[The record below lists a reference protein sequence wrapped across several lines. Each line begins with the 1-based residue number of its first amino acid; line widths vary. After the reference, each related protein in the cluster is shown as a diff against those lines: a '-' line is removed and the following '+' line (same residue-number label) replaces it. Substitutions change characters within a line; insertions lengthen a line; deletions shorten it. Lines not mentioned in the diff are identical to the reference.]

1 MNIPDRWIPLLD
13 MLSDKDL
20 ATLMRAIL
28 HGEEEPTITGKS
40 QSVAD
45 LIYGDIEKAKR
56 NNGYQRKY
64 RSKSDNSL
72 TEILQPSYS
81 KTNVRQL
88 LDVCKTDN
96 NLTVRQEER
105 KEGVP
110 PCSPLPLS
118 PTPPITNPPI
128 IPPYQ
133 EKREEA
139 LTGVCA
145 GACEDEQI
153 SFEGFE
159 PLDPPESEVK
169 RRKPTIAERFDAL
182 WAEYP
187 KKNGKKNAFESY
199 QRAIA
204 AGVTDE
210 TIADGIRRY
219 KDYIAAKRTSE
230 QYILAGSTYFY
241 QWRWQDIYD
250 TVSAAPTFSE
260 KSGGDEFLNY
270 LNEELEKE
278 KAKRENR
285 WTEQT

>member
-1 MNIPDRWIPLLD
+1 MASI
-13 MLSDKDL
+13 SDKWKNELNSLSQKDYIAL
-20 ATLMRAIL
+20 TKAIL
-28 HGEEEPTITGKS
+28 FDLPEPQIS
-40 QSVAD
+40 ENNQYIAD
-45 LIYGDIEKAKR
+45 RIYRSLKERTRAKEGMKKTRNER
-56 NNGYQRKY
+56 NNSVTLQECY
-64 RSKSDNSL
+64 SNNSV
-72 TEILQPSYS
+72 TLQECYA
-81 KTNVRQL
+81 
-88 LDVCKTDN
+88 
-96 NLTVRQEER
+96 QEEKR
-105 KEGVP
+105 EASP
-110 PCSPLPLS
+110 PCSPSSFPPHPLINS
-118 PTPPITNPPI
+118 PYNPPLE
-128 IPPYQ
+128 

-145 GACEDEQI
+145 GAGEEEQI
-153 SFEGFE
+153 PFEGFE
-159 PLDPPESEVK
+159 PLDPIESEVK
-169 RRKPTIAERFDAL
+169 HRKPTIAERFDAL

-250 TVSAAPTFSE
+250 TVSAAPTCSE

-270 LNEELEKE
+270 LNEELDKE
-278 KAKRENR
+278 KAKRESR

>member
-1 MNIPDRWIPLLD
+1 MNIPERWIAKLD
-13 MLSDKDL
+13 MLPPKDFK
-20 ATLMRAIL
+20 TLMMAIL
-28 HGEEEPTITGKS
+28 RDESEPEITGKL
-40 QSVAD
+40 QYIATDIYVD
-45 LIYGDIEKAKR
+45 LKRAEYHKLIVRKSRNKVTETSLLNHGD
-56 NNGYQRKY
+56 
-64 RSKSDNSL
+64 SHSDRHRDSHK
-72 TEILQPSYS
+72 Q
-81 KTNVRQL
+81 V
-88 LDVCKTDN
+88 
-96 NLTVRQEER
+96 TVIQEEKR
-105 KEGVP
+105 EASP
-110 PCSPLPLS
+110 PCSPSSFPPHPLINS
-118 PTPPITNPPI
+118 PYNPPLE
-128 IPPYQ
+128 

-145 GACEDEQI
+145 GAGEEEQI
-153 SFEGFE
+153 PFEGFV
-159 PLDPPESEVK
+159 PLDPSESEVK

-250 TVSAAPTFSE
+250 TVSVAPTCSE

-278 KAKRENR
+278 NAKRESL

>member
-1 MNIPDRWIPLLD
+1 MNIPDRWIAKLD
-13 MLSDKDL
+13 SLPPKDFK
-20 ATLMRAIL
+20 TLVMAIL
-28 HGEEEPTITGKS
+28 KDESEPEITEKLQFVASDIYADIKQLQQTSERVRKS
-40 QSVAD
+40 RS
-45 LIYGDIEKAKR
+45 KR
-56 NNGYQRKY
+56 CSNVTVTVTETLQKHNSNGY
-64 RSKSDNSL
+64 SNV
-72 TEILQPSYS
+72 TET
-81 KTNVRQL
+81 K
-88 LDVCKTDN
+88 
-96 NLTVRQEER
+96 EEKR
-105 KEGVP
+105 EASP
-110 PCSPLPLS
+110 PCSPSSFPPHPLINS
-118 PTPPITNPPI
+118 PYNPPLE
-128 IPPYQ
+128 

-145 GACEDEQI
+145 GACEEEQI
-153 SFEGFE
+153 PFEGFE

-169 RRKPTIAERFDAL
+169 RRKPTIAERFEAL

-210 TIADGIRRY
+210 TIADGIKRY
-219 KDYIAAKRTSE
+219 KEHIAAKRTSE

-250 TVSAAPTFSE
+250 TVSAAPTCSE

-278 KAKRENR
+278 KAKRESR

>member
-1 MNIPDRWIPLLD
+1 MNIPDRWIAKLD
-13 MLSDKDL
+13 MLPPKDFK
-20 ATLMRAIL
+20 TLVMAIL
-28 HGEEEPTITGKS
+28 RDESEPEITGKL
-40 QSVAD
+40 QYIATDIYVDRKRAEYHK
-45 LIYGDIEKAKR
+45 LIVRKARNKVTETSLLNHGDGHGDGHK
-56 NNGYQRKY
+56 Q
-64 RSKSDNSL
+64 
-72 TEILQPSYS
+72 
-81 KTNVRQL
+81 V
-88 LDVCKTDN
+88 
-96 NLTVRQEER
+96 TVIQEEKR
-105 KEGVP
+105 EASP
-110 PCSPLPLS
+110 PCSPSSFPPHPLINS
-118 PTPPITNPPI
+118 PYNPPLE
-128 IPPYQ
+128 

-159 PLDPPESEVK
+159 PLEPPESEVK
-169 RRKPTIAERFDAL
+169 HRKPTIAERFEAL

-250 TVSAAPTFSE
+250 TASAAPTYRE
-260 KSGGDEFLNY
+260 NSGGDEFLNY

>member
-1 MNIPDRWIPLLD
+1 MNIPDRWIAKLD
-13 MLSDKDL
+13 SLPPKDFK
-20 ATLMRAIL
+20 TLVMAIL
-28 HGEEEPTITGKS
+28 KDESEPEITEKLQFVASDIYADIKQLQQTSERVRKS
-40 QSVAD
+40 RS
-45 LIYGDIEKAKR
+45 KR
-56 NNGYQRKY
+56 YSNVTVTVTETLQKHNSNGY
-64 RSKSDNSL
+64 SNV
-72 TEILQPSYS
+72 TET
-81 KTNVRQL
+81 K
-88 LDVCKTDN
+88 
-96 NLTVRQEER
+96 EEKR
-105 KEGVP
+105 EASP
-110 PCSPLPLS
+110 PCSPSSFPPHPLINS
-118 PTPPITNPPI
+118 PYNPPLE
-128 IPPYQ
+128 

-153 SFEGFE
+153 PFEGFE
-159 PLDPPESEVK
+159 PLDPPDSEVK
-169 RRKPTIAERFDAL
+169 HRKPTIAERFEGL
-182 WAEYP
+182 WEEYP

-250 TVSAAPTFSE
+250 TVSVAPTCSE

-278 KAKRENR
+278 KAKRESR

>member
-1 MNIPDRWIPLLD
+1 MNFPERWIPLLD
-13 MLSDKDL
+13 MLSNKDL

-28 HGEEEPTITGKS
+28 HGEEKPALTGKN

-45 LIYGDIEKAKR
+45 LIYSDISKTKYFAEAKR
-56 NNGYQRKY
+56 KSRKKFDGQTIVKEMSNNCQ
-64 RSKSDNSL
+64 SDVKEMS
-72 TEILQPSYS
+72 IDSQM
-81 KTNVRQL
+81 NV
-88 LDVCKTDN
+88 K
-96 NLTVRQEER
+96 QEEK

-145 GACEDEQI
+145 GEEEIPSGQ
-153 SFEGFE
+153 
-159 PLDPPESEVK
+159 
-169 RRKPTIAERFDAL
+169 RKPTIAERFERL
-182 WAEYP
+182 WEEYP

-199 QRAIA
+199 KRAIT

-219 KDYIAAKRTSE
+219 KDYIAAKHTEDRF
-230 QYILAGSTYFY
+230 ILAGSTYFY
-241 QWRWQDIYD
+241 QWRWQDEYNTNTAD
-250 TVSAAPTFSE
+250 G
-260 KSGGDEFLNY
+260 KDENGKPAWMSQEDW
-270 LNEELEKE
+270 EEMN
-278 KAKRENR
+278 AVFG
-285 WTEQT
+285 

>member
-1 MNIPDRWIPLLD
+1 MNIPDRWIAKLD
-13 MLSDKDL
+13 MLPPKDFK
-20 ATLMRAIL
+20 TLVMAIL
-28 HGEEEPTITGKS
+28 RNESEPEITGKL
-40 QSVAD
+40 QYIATDIYVDRKRAEYHK
-45 LIYGDIEKAKR
+45 LIVRKARNKVIETSLL
-56 NNGYQRKY
+56 NL
-64 RSKSDNSL
+64 SDSHSDGHSDSHK
-72 TEILQPSYS
+72 Q
-81 KTNVRQL
+81 V
-88 LDVCKTDN
+88 
-96 NLTVRQEER
+96 TVIQEEKR
-105 KEGVP
+105 EATP
-110 PCSPLPLS
+110 PCSPSSFPPHPLINS
-118 PTPPITNPPI
+118 PYNPPLE
-128 IPPYQ
+128 

-153 SFEGFE
+153 PFEGFE

-169 RRKPTIAERFDAL
+169 HRKPTIAERFEAL

-210 TIADGIRRY
+210 TIADGIKRY
-219 KDYIAAKRTSE
+219 KDYIAVKRTSE

-250 TVSAAPTFSE
+250 TVSAAPTCSD

-278 KAKRENR
+278 KAKRESR

>member
-1 MNIPDRWIPLLD
+1 MNIPDRWIAKLD
-13 MLSDKDL
+13 MLPPKDFK
-20 ATLMRAIL
+20 TLVMAIL
-28 HGEEEPTITGKS
+28 RDESEPEITGKLQYIATDIYVDRKRAEYHKLIVRKARNKVTETS
-40 QSVAD
+40 LLNHSVSH
-45 LIYGDIEKAKR
+45 GDGHGDSHK
-56 NNGYQRKY
+56 Q
-64 RSKSDNSL
+64 
-72 TEILQPSYS
+72 
-81 KTNVRQL
+81 V
-88 LDVCKTDN
+88 
-96 NLTVRQEER
+96 TVIQEEKR
-105 KEGVP
+105 EASP
-110 PCSPLPLS
+110 PCSPSSFPPHPLINS
-118 PTPPITNPPI
+118 PYNPPLE
-128 IPPYQ
+128 

-145 GACEDEQI
+145 GACEEEQI
-153 SFEGFE
+153 PFEGFE
-159 PLDPPESEVK
+159 PLEPPESEVK
-169 RRKPTIAERFDAL
+169 RRKPTIAERFEAL

-250 TVSAAPTFSE
+250 TVSAAPTCSE

-278 KAKRENR
+278 KAKRESR

>member
-1 MNIPDRWIPLLD
+1 MNIPDRWIAKLD
-13 MLSDKDL
+13 MLPPNDFK
-20 ATLMRAIL
+20 TLVMAIL
-28 HGEEEPTITGKS
+28 RDESEPEITGKLQYIATDIYVDRKRAEYHKLIVRKARNKVTETS
-40 QSVAD
+40 LLNHSVSH
-45 LIYGDIEKAKR
+45 GDGHGDSHK
-56 NNGYQRKY
+56 Q
-64 RSKSDNSL
+64 
-72 TEILQPSYS
+72 
-81 KTNVRQL
+81 V
-88 LDVCKTDN
+88 
-96 NLTVRQEER
+96 TVIQEEKR
-105 KEGVP
+105 EASP
-110 PCSPLPLS
+110 PCSPSSFPPHPLINS
-118 PTPPITNPPI
+118 PYNPPLE
-128 IPPYQ
+128 

-159 PLDPPESEVK
+159 PLEPPESEVK
-169 RRKPTIAERFDAL
+169 HRKPTIAERFEAL

-250 TVSAAPTFSE
+250 TVSVAPTCSE

-278 KAKRENR
+278 KAKRESR

>member
-1 MNIPDRWIPLLD
+1 MNIPDRWIAKLD
-13 MLSDKDL
+13 MLPPKDFK
-20 ATLMRAIL
+20 TLVMAIL
-28 HGEEEPTITGKS
+28 RDESEPEITGKL
-40 QSVAD
+40 QYIATDIYVDRKRAEYHK
-45 LIYGDIEKAKR
+45 LIVRKARNKVTETSLLNHSDSHGD
-56 NNGYQRKY
+56 GH
-64 RSKSDNSL
+64 SDSHK
-72 TEILQPSYS
+72 Q
-81 KTNVRQL
+81 V
-88 LDVCKTDN
+88 
-96 NLTVRQEER
+96 TVIQEEKR
-105 KEGVP
+105 EASP
-110 PCSPLPLS
+110 PCSPSSFPPHPLINS
-118 PTPPITNPPI
+118 PYNPPLE
-128 IPPYQ
+128 

-153 SFEGFE
+153 PFEGFEGFE

-169 RRKPTIAERFDAL
+169 HRKPTIGERFDAL

-210 TIADGIRRY
+210 TIADGIKRY

-250 TVSAAPTFSE
+250 TVSAAPTCSE

-278 KAKRENR
+278 KAKRESR

>member
-1 MNIPDRWIPLLD
+1 MNIPDRWIAKLD
-13 MLSDKDL
+13 MLPPKDFK
-20 ATLMRAIL
+20 TLVMAIL
-28 HGEEEPTITGKS
+28 RDESEPEITGKLQYIATDIYVDRKRAEYHKLIVRKARNKVTETS
-40 QSVAD
+40 LLNHSVSH
-45 LIYGDIEKAKR
+45 GDGHGDSHK
-56 NNGYQRKY
+56 Q
-64 RSKSDNSL
+64 
-72 TEILQPSYS
+72 
-81 KTNVRQL
+81 V
-88 LDVCKTDN
+88 
-96 NLTVRQEER
+96 TVIQEEKR
-105 KEGVP
+105 EASP
-110 PCSPLPLS
+110 PCSPSSFPPHPLINS
-118 PTPPITNPPI
+118 PYNPPLE
-128 IPPYQ
+128 

-145 GACEDEQI
+145 GACEEEQI
-153 SFEGFE
+153 PFEGFE

-169 RRKPTIAERFDAL
+169 RRKPTIAERFEAL

-219 KDYIAAKRTSE
+219 KDYMAAKRTSE

-250 TVSAAPTFSE
+250 TVSAAPTCSE

-278 KAKRENR
+278 KAKRESR

>member
-1 MNIPDRWIPLLD
+1 MNIPDKWKNELNS
-13 MLSDKDL
+13 LSQKDYI
-20 ATLMRAIL
+20 TLTKAIL
-28 HGEEEPTITGKS
+28 FDLPEPQIS
-40 QSVAD
+40 ENNQYIAD
-45 LIYGDIEKAKR
+45 RIYEGFKKTEYNKIAKR
-56 NNGYQRKY
+56 KSRTSIGRQFDVILTSNGSQ
-64 RSKSDNSL
+64 
-72 TEILQPSYS
+72 TE
-81 KTNVRQL
+81 V
-88 LDVCKTDN
+88 
-96 NLTVRQEER
+96 NLTSNKEER

-110 PCSPLPLS
+110 PCSPLPLP

-128 IPPYQ
+128 IPPSQ
-133 EKREEA
+133 EKREEVTDSA
-139 LTGVCA
+139 GA

-153 SFEGFE
+153 PFEGFE

-169 RRKPTIAERFDAL
+169 RRKPTIAERFEAL

-250 TVSAAPTFSE
+250 TNTA
-260 KSGGDEFLNY
+260 GGKDKNGKPAWMSQEDW
-270 LNEELEKE
+270 EEMN
-278 KAKRENR
+278 AVFG
-285 WTEQT
+285 

>member
-1 MNIPDRWIPLLD
+1 MNIPDRWIAKLD
-13 MLSDKDL
+13 MLPPKDFK
-20 ATLMRAIL
+20 TLVMAIL
-28 HGEEEPTITGKS
+28 RDESEPEITGKLQYIATDIYVDRKRAEYHKLIVRKARNKVTETS
-40 QSVAD
+40 LLNHSVSH
-45 LIYGDIEKAKR
+45 GDGHGDSHK
-56 NNGYQRKY
+56 Q
-64 RSKSDNSL
+64 
-72 TEILQPSYS
+72 
-81 KTNVRQL
+81 V
-88 LDVCKTDN
+88 
-96 NLTVRQEER
+96 TVIQEEKR
-105 KEGVP
+105 EASP
-110 PCSPLPLS
+110 PCSPSSFPPHPLINS
-118 PTPPITNPPI
+118 PYNPPLE
-128 IPPYQ
+128 

-145 GACEDEQI
+145 GACEEEQI
-153 SFEGFE
+153 PFEGFE

-169 RRKPTIAERFDAL
+169 RRKPTIAERFEAL

-250 TVSAAPTFSE
+250 TVSAAPTCSE

-278 KAKRENR
+278 KAKRESR

>member
-1 MNIPDRWIPLLD
+1 MNIPDRWIAKLD
-13 MLSDKDL
+13 SLPPKDFK
-20 ATLMRAIL
+20 TLVMAIL
-28 HGEEEPTITGKS
+28 KDESEPEITEKLQFVASDIYADIKQLQQTSERVRKS
-40 QSVAD
+40 RS
-45 LIYGDIEKAKR
+45 KR
-56 NNGYQRKY
+56 YSNVTVTVTETLQKHNSNGY
-64 RSKSDNSL
+64 SNV
-72 TEILQPSYS
+72 TET
-81 KTNVRQL
+81 K
-88 LDVCKTDN
+88 
-96 NLTVRQEER
+96 EEKR
-105 KEGVP
+105 EASP
-110 PCSPLPLS
+110 PCSPSSFPPHPLINS
-118 PTPPITNPPI
+118 PYNPPLE
-128 IPPYQ
+128 

-153 SFEGFE
+153 PFEGFE

-169 RRKPTIAERFDAL
+169 RRKPTIAERFEAL

-219 KDYIAAKRTSE
+219 KDYIAAKHMSE

-250 TVSAAPTFSE
+250 TVSAAPTCSE

-278 KAKRENR
+278 KAKRESR

>member
-1 MNIPDRWIPLLD
+1 MNIPDRWIALLD

-28 HGEEEPTITGKS
+28 HGEEEPTLTGKN

-45 LIYGDIEKAKR
+45 LIYGDIAKTKYFAEAKR
-56 NNGYQRKY
+56 KSRKKFD
-64 RSKSDNSL
+64 S
-72 TEILQPSYS
+72 Q
-81 KTNVRQL
+81 TNVKEMSNDCQR
-88 LDVCKTDN
+88 DVKEMSIDSQTN
-96 NLTVRQEER
+96 VKQEEKR
-105 KEGVP
+105 EASP
-110 PCSPLPLS
+110 PCSPSSFPPHPLINS
-118 PTPPITNPPI
+118 PYNPPLE
-128 IPPYQ
+128 

-145 GACEDEQI
+145 GACEEEQI
-153 SFEGFE
+153 PFEGFE

-169 RRKPTIAERFDAL
+169 HRKPTIAERFDAL

-250 TVSAAPTFSE
+250 TVSAAPTCSE

-278 KAKRENR
+278 KAKRESR

>member
-1 MNIPDRWIPLLD
+1 MNIPDRWIAKLD
-13 MLSDKDL
+13 MLPPKDFK
-20 ATLMRAIL
+20 TLVMAIL
-28 HGEEEPTITGKS
+28 RDESEPEITGKL
-40 QSVAD
+40 QYIATDIYVDRKRAEYHK
-45 LIYGDIEKAKR
+45 LIVRKA
-56 NNGYQRKY
+56 
-64 RSKSDNSL
+64 RSKVTETSLLNHRDSHSDCHGDSHK
-72 TEILQPSYS
+72 Q
-81 KTNVRQL
+81 V
-88 LDVCKTDN
+88 
-96 NLTVRQEER
+96 TVIQEEKR
-105 KEGVP
+105 EASP
-110 PCSPLPLS
+110 PCSPSSSPPHPLINS
-118 PTPPITNPPI
+118 PYNPPLE
-128 IPPYQ
+128 

-153 SFEGFE
+153 PFEGFE

-169 RRKPTIAERFDAL
+169 RRKPTIAERFEAL

-250 TVSAAPTFSE
+250 TVSVAPTCSE

-278 KAKRENR
+278 KAKRESR

>member
-1 MNIPDRWIPLLD
+1 MNIPDRWIAKLD
-13 MLSDKDL
+13 SLPPKDFK
-20 ATLMRAIL
+20 TLVMAIL
-28 HGEEEPTITGKS
+28 KDESEPEITEKLQFVASDIYADIKQLQQTSERVRKS
-40 QSVAD
+40 RS
-45 LIYGDIEKAKR
+45 KR
-56 NNGYQRKY
+56 YSNVTVTVTETLQKHNSNGY
-64 RSKSDNSL
+64 SNV
-72 TEILQPSYS
+72 TET
-81 KTNVRQL
+81 K
-88 LDVCKTDN
+88 
-96 NLTVRQEER
+96 EEKR
-105 KEGVP
+105 EVSP
-110 PCSPLPLS
+110 PCSPSSFPPHPLINS
-118 PTPPITNPPI
+118 PYNPPLE
-128 IPPYQ
+128 

-153 SFEGFE
+153 PFEGFE

-169 RRKPTIAERFDAL
+169 RRKPTIAERFEAL

-210 TIADGIRRY
+210 TIADGIKRY
-219 KDYIAAKRTSE
+219 KDYIAVKRTSE

-250 TVSAAPTFSE
+250 TVSAAPTCSE

-278 KAKRENR
+278 KAKRESR